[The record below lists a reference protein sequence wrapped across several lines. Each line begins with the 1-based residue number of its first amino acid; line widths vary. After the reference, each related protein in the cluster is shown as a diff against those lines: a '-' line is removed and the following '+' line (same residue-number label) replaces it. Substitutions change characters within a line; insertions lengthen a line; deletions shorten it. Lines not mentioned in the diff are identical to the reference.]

1 MKQDDYVSEGGKQH
15 STSSFSFSTNKFLSF
30 FVSKMS
36 AEESFVEKLQ
46 QKSREKLQNSRE
58 QKQKRQNEQ

>member
-1 MKQDDYVSEGGKQH
+1 MKQVDNISKSGKHQSDYL
-15 STSSFSFSTNKFLSF
+15 FSFSTSKFQSF

-46 QKSREKLQNSRE
+46 RQFRKKLQKLKEEHERLRE
-58 QKQKRQNEQ
+58 